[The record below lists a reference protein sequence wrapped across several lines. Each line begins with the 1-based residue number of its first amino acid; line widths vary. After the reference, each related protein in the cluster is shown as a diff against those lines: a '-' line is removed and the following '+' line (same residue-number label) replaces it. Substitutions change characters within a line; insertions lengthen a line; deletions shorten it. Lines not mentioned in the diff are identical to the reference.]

1 LFLDELITSIVQ
13 LLVFS
18 LIPFVVYLVGRKSAR
33 GFLRDIGFYR
43 PERRTVLLALLVSV
57 ALFAIM
63 WGAFFVTDSV
73 ELLQDEASVAGRL
86 RAAGLSL
93 DTALAL
99 IVIAWIKTSLSE
111 EILFRGFAAKRLIRR
126 LGFQAGNIL
135 QALIFGVIHGLL
147 IALVPDNPIAGWK
160 IALIVALTG
169 AAGWIIGWIKER
181 RGNGSIIPGWIAHAV
196 GNTIAYS
203 VVAFAL

>member
-1 LFLDELITSIVQ
+1 MFLDELITSIVQ

-43 PERRTVLLALLVSV
+43 PEGRTVLLALLVSV

>member
-43 PERRTVLLALLVSV
+43 PEGRTVLLALLVSV